1 MPSYGTTST
10 NPGGMPAMVLANLD
24 QVDWKPGGVT
34 IDWATVTAAAGDTTL
49 ADGTIVPSGQK
60 GIQFGTILTKIT
72 SGGKFGPYA
81 SGASD
86 GRQTLTR
93 GACYILNETVL
104 QYPAGVGMPGQGAT
118 DHPAVFD
125 GGLVWKARLGI
136 DAGGTTTK
144 PSTAAFE
151 TAFPRISYAQD

>member
-1 MPSYGTTST
+1 MPGYGRTTT
-10 NPGGMPAMVLANLD
+10 NTSGRPVMVLANLD
-24 QVDWKPGGVT
+24 HATWKPGGVT
-34 IDWATVTAAAGDTTL
+34 IDWSTVTPASSDTTL
-49 ADGTIVPSGQK
+49 DDGTIIPSGQK

-72 SGGKFGPYA
+72 ASGKFGPYA

-93 GACYILNETVL
+93 GECYILNETVL

-136 DAGGTTTK
+136 DPSGTTTK
-144 PSTAAFE
+144 PSTSSFQ
-151 TAFPRISYAQD
+151 TAFPRIAYAQD

>member
-1 MPSYGTTST
+1 MPSYGRQTTS
-10 NPGGMPAMVLANLD
+10 PGGIPVMVLANLD
-24 QVDWKPGGVT
+24 NAEWKPGGIT
-34 IDWATVTAAAGDTTL
+34 LDWTTVTAATSDTTL

-60 GIQFGTILTKIT
+60 GIQFGTILTKIS
-72 SGGKFGPYA
+72 SGGKFGPYN

-93 GACYILNETVL
+93 GECYVLNETVL

-118 DHPAVFD
+118 DNPAVFD
-125 GGLVWKARLGI
+125 GGLVWKARLQI
-136 DAGGTTTK
+136 DASGTTTK
-144 PSTAAFE
+144 PSTASFE